1 MYLGT
6 GGVCG
11 LDSSMHCTKPQVQSS
26 LLFINSVWWCVPVIP
41 APRKAVWGHLHYK
54 RVQRR
59 PGIQENI
66 CLFGFTCL
74 LFFFLY
80 MDASKTSQSCIILSR
95 KVVKSNLKK
104 PTSFEY
110 WQNPAC
116 TCSAWIS
123 RSNPSMS
130 SRHGKRE
137 TPGQA
142 CKGWLQ
148 YSCWWPASPSDC
160 PWEKRWGA
168 MFKRKEEE
176 ETSQGT
182 VWNQDET
189 GMVPASC
196 VLQSPRQRL
205 FKEENPD
212 SPDSEGRGS
221 LAMLYNPWCRVSR
234 QGSHLWRSSPSS
246 KQGPKMLT
254 SWVPETRPH
263 PSIPTPE
270 REGAITSIL
279 IYTHLQS
286 GYEVIRQERR
296 LRGAH
301 MLLSSRRLWVNS
313 WNLSWGR

>member
-1 MYLGT
+1 M
-6 GGVCG
+6 
-11 LDSSMHCTKPQVQSS
+11 
-26 LLFINSVWWCVPVIP
+26 F
-41 APRKAVWGHLHYK
+41 A
-54 RVQRR
+54 
-59 PGIQENI
+59 
-66 CLFGFTCL
+66 
-74 LFFFLY
+74 FFFLY
-80 MDASKTSQSCIILSR
+80 TDASKTSQSCIILSR

-160 PWEKRWGA
+160 PFRKGEVLCLKGRRRRRHLKGPYEIRMRQVWSQQAVSCSLPHRGCSKKRIQTA
-168 MFKRKEEE
+168 
-176 ETSQGT
+176 
-182 VWNQDET
+182 
-189 GMVPASC
+189 
-196 VLQSPRQRL
+196 L
-205 FKEENPD
+205 
-212 SPDSEGRGS
+212 PDSEGRGS

-234 QGSHLWRSSPSS
+234 QGSHSWRSSPSS

-263 PSIPTPE
+263 PSIPIPE
-270 REGAITSIL
+270 REGAVTSIL

-296 LRGAH
+296 LGGVH